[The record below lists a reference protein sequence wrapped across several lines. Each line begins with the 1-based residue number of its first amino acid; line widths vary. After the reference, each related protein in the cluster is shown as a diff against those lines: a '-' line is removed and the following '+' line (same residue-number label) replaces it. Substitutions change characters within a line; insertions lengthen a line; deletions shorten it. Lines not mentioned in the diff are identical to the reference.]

1 MDEKDR
7 LIQRLY
13 QENARL
19 KGRVIEA
26 CEKACF
32 NCEEY
37 VGRKEE
43 RCRKCPIHKY
53 KEEAGK

>member
-7 LIQRLY
+7 LIQRLT
-13 QENARL
+13 QDVARL
-19 KGRVIEA
+19 KNRILEV

-43 RCRKCPIHKY
+43 NCNNCRVKRF
-53 KEEAGK
+53 KEEATK